1 MRLEAPRTGCGRP
14 KGGARALYPSFWGSC
29 ARAVE
34 WSKRAIKGSIDY
46 LHLCSHDTAQFTV
59 GRDRRMQNSR
69 RPDTTRDWHRPRA
82 PRVRAMHR
90 RVRGNSGRPRAD
102 RTCCWPRREV
112 RRAASY
118 ARPSL
123 PFFKYAHYVC
133 DFPQSIRDARRQCWR
148 QPMRFMQL
156 TEVIVDHEE
165 RDRVGVV
172 LQLF

>member
-1 MRLEAPRTGCGRP
+1 MLPRTEPRDDASVGPR
-14 KGGARALYPSFWGSC
+14 
-29 ARAVE
+29 
-34 WSKRAIKGSIDY
+34 
-46 LHLCSHDTAQFTV
+46 TV
-59 GRDRRMQNSR
+59 GLSVEIARRFFVGSVPATEVCGLPIALDGRRAPQCAVGRERRMQNSR

-90 RVRGNSGRPRAD
+90 RVRGNSARPRAD

-133 DFPQSIRDARRQCWR
+133 DFPQSIRDARRHCWR

>member
-1 MRLEAPRTGCGRP
+1 VRSIPASGEVAPEQWNGQSVPLREASTIYIYIVTTRLSSPLVG
-14 KGGARALYPSFWGSC
+14 
-29 ARAVE
+29 
-34 WSKRAIKGSIDY
+34 
-46 LHLCSHDTAQFTV
+46 TV
-59 GRDRRMQNSR
+59 GCRIAAVRTRRGTGPDLLR
-69 RPDTTRDWHRPRA
+69 REFEPCIGACQAT
-82 PRVRAMHR
+82 VE
-90 RVRGNSGRPRAD
+90 GPRAD
-102 RTCCWPRREV
+102 RTCCWPRRKV

-123 PFFKYAHYVC
+123 PFFKYAHHVC
-133 DFPQSIRDARRQCWR
+133 DFPQSIRDARRHCWR